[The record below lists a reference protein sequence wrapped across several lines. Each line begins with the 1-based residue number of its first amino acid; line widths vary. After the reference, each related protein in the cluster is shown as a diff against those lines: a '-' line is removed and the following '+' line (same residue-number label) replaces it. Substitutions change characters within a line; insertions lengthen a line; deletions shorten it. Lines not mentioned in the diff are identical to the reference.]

1 MEYKFIDLSGVS
13 SREELFDRIEDGLDL
28 PVYFGK
34 NLDALHDMLSH
45 SDIVLELCGIDELKE
60 KLGGYA
66 EALCEMLH
74 DTEEESKTFKVI
86 IR

>member
-1 MEYKFIDLSGVS
+1 MNYRLIDLSSVS
-13 SREELFDRIEDGLDL
+13 TKEELFDKIEDGLDL

-45 SDIVLELCGIDELKE
+45 SDMVLEIVGMEELKE

-66 EALCEMLH
+66 DALCGMLR
-74 DTEEESKTFKVI
+74 DTEEESKNFKVI